1 MTTFEHIPEEIQ
13 RVWKLYAIAKANFE
27 MLDESKKSVLAI
39 EASKAKGSEA
49 ARNREARCTDTFREY
64 LKWVQSARQTELEYK
79 YQIDWL
85 QMKFEYYRSLNSLK
99 KKEMSN
105 FN

>member
-1 MTTFEHIPEEIQ
+1 
-13 RVWKLYAIAKANFE
+13 

-64 LKWVQSARQTELEYK
+64 LK
-79 YQIDWL
+79 
-85 QMKFEYYRSLNSLK
+85 
-99 KKEMSN
+99 
-105 FN
+105 